1 MAVVANSDG
10 NALRDIIKSGKFS
23 EEQIQGDLTA
33 TIGKVMISYCGAN
46 SDGTH
51 IGIFR
56 DCAELMVHK
65 FSEMS
70 HGDIIEA
77 FRLAATNEIEAN
89 IIAYKGAANVS
100 IFGNVMSKYKE
111 YRRKYEAELS
121 NQKELAERER
131 MQAEGYWQKKLQ
143 YEQMVVDWYE
153 HSMQTKG
160 SSIDGY
166 GQIPVY
172 YYNTLDELGKINVDI
187 KTKQIYLQLAIEQYA
202 EVLKMKESKE
212 KSDRRFIA
220 DLMKDGF
227 SEGLINVEK
236 DKKLDVT
243 NLAKRLLLYA
253 IIKGD
258 VVNKERGIIIEP
270 KPNTQ

>member
-1 MAVVANSDG
+1 MNSEGQAV
-10 NALRDIIKSGKFS
+10 RDLIKSGKHS
-23 EEQIQGDLTA
+23 EAQIQGSLTA
-33 TIGKVMISYCGAN
+33 VIGEVMIAYCGAT

-51 IGIFR
+51 IGIFNA
-56 DCAELMVHK
+56 CAELMVHK
-65 FSEMS
+65 YSEMS
-70 HGDIIEA
+70 LEEIREA
-77 FRLAATNEIEAN
+77 FRLAATNDIDAD
-89 IIAYKGAANVS
+89 ITAYKGVATVS

-111 YRRKYEAELS
+111 YRRKYVSEIL

-131 MQAEGYWQKKLQ
+131 MQEEGHWQKKLQ
-143 YEQMVVDWYE
+143 YEQMVVDWFE
-153 HSMQTKG
+153 DALKTKG

-172 YYNTLDELGKINVDI
+172 YYNTLDELGKLNIDI

-220 DLMKDGF
+220 ELMQDGF
-227 SEGLINVEK
+227 TDGLINVDR

-258 VVNKERGIIIEP
+258 VVNKERGITIEP